1 MSWILLSICSAIVL
15 GVYDLLKKLAVRD
28 NAVPPVLF
36 FGVFTGAFC
45 WCTLRLLTPALP
57 TGWQEGLAVD
67 PLSAGDH
74 AFLLG
79 KGILVSGS
87 WIFGY
92 FALKHLPITI
102 AGPIRSTAPIWTI
115 LFAVLLMGE
124 MPNAW
129 QWGGVFMILI
139 AFYAFSLLGRA
150 EGIVFHRDKWVYFLI
165 VATVLGAFSALY
177 DKFLLQTVGIRVATL
192 QFWFSIYL
200 VVVMAPFAL
209 YWRFGM
215 KTRSQFQW
223 RWVIPAVGVGLLVA
237 DAFYFLAIAQ
247 DDALISVISPV
258 RRTSVVIGFLG
269 GILILQE
276 KKNVSRKAFALA
288 LMLAGVLLLN
298 WKGQ

>member
-1 MSWILLSICSAIVL
+1 MSWILLSICSAVVL
-15 GVYDLLKKLAVRD
+15 GIYDLLKKLAVRE

-36 FGVFTGAFC
+36 FGVLTGAIC
-45 WCTLRLLTPALP
+45 WCALRIFTPWLP
-57 TGWQEGLAVD
+57 SDWQEGLSID
-67 PLSAGDH
+67 PLSGLEH
-74 AFLLG
+74 LYLFG
-79 KGILVSGS
+79 KGVLVSGS

-115 LFAVLLMGE
+115 LFAVLLMEE
-124 MPNAW
+124 MPNGW
-129 QWGGVFMILI
+129 QWGGVLMILV

-150 EGIVFHRDKWVYFLI
+150 EGIVFHRDKWVYFLV
-165 VATVLGAFSALY
+165 VATVLGALSALY

-200 VVVMAPFAL
+200 LVVMTPFVL
-209 YWRFGM
+209 FWRYGM
-215 KTRSQFQW
+215 KTRSEFQW

-247 DDALISVISPV
+247 EDALISVISPV
-258 RRTSVVIGFLG
+258 RRTSVIIGFLG
-269 GILILQE
+269 GILILKE
-276 KKNVSRKAFALA
+276 RNNVPRKALALA
-288 LMLAGVLLLN
+288 LMLAGVILLN